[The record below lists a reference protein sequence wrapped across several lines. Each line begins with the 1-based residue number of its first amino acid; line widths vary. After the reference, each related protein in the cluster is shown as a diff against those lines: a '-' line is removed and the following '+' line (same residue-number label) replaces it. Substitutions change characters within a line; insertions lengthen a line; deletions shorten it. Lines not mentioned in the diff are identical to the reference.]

1 MLLAWG
7 HFFGQRSSMAFMRLL
22 DTRSPLGDEVRAQMA
37 PTVYFTSV
45 ERLRAYLRI
54 KNKRVRPRSHT
65 RLKFAA
71 DGVRS
76 DASG

>member
-1 MLLAWG
+1 
-7 HFFGQRSSMAFMRLL
+7 MRLL
-22 DTRSPLGDEVRAQMA
+22 ESRAPLGDEGRVAMA
-37 PTVYFTSV
+37 PTVYFTPV

-71 DGVRS
+71 NGVPS
-76 DASG
+76 DVCS